1 MYGAPDVIDHAV
13 MSLKDRE
20 EALRRSR
27 EIWDSMYPKE
37 PFDVDLDYASHDS
50 SKKIK
55 QFTSR
60 LSYDLEAAIRRQ
72 RMFFYQ
78 VKIADCRG
86 PRENARVL
94 QYIGLILRFL
104 FVTRSV
110 HTFLLIK
117 LSRTVMAI
125 K

>member
-20 EALRRSR
+20 EAVRRAR

-37 PFDVDLDYASHDS
+37 PFDLDASHDSS

-78 VKIADCRG
+78 VCALFFSVSGLGFGCKDKDRKKEKYGKTDKERKI
-86 PRENARVL
+86 
-94 QYIGLILRFL
+94 
-104 FVTRSV
+104 
-110 HTFLLIK
+110 
-117 LSRTVMAI
+117 
-125 K
+125 

>member
-1 MYGAPDVIDHAV
+1 MIDHAV

-27 EIWDSMYPKE
+27 EIWDSMHQKE
-37 PFDVDLDYASHDS
+37 PFDVDLDQAHHESSH
-50 SKKIK
+50 KKTK

-78 VKIADCRG
+78 VCAGCIC
-86 PRENARVL
+86 
-94 QYIGLILRFL
+94 LI
-104 FVTRSV
+104 VCTS
-110 HTFLLIK
+110 
-117 LSRTVMAI
+117 
-125 K
+125 

>member
-37 PFDVDLDYASHDS
+37 PFDVDLDASHDL
-50 SKKIK
+50 SKKLK

-78 VKIADCRG
+78 V
-86 PRENARVL
+86 RVGVL
-94 QYIGLILRFL
+94 VYN
-104 FVTRSV
+104 
-110 HTFLLIK
+110 
-117 LSRTVMAI
+117 
-125 K
+125 